1 MDRRNFLKQAS
12 GYALVAAGAMAG
24 VGQVFASTMPAREN
38 NANVF
43 SDNLKHGNDMEHRDL
58 GGMDVSAIGMGC
70 LPMVGLLW
78 REIREKRHDS
88 PYSPGIRPRGY
99 AV

>member
-12 GYALVAAGAMAG
+12 GYALVAAGTMAG

-70 LPMVGLLW
+70 LPMASCVC
-78 REIREKRHDS
+78 RKSKSIRS
-88 PYSPGIRPRGY
+88 TSMNI
-99 AV
+99 